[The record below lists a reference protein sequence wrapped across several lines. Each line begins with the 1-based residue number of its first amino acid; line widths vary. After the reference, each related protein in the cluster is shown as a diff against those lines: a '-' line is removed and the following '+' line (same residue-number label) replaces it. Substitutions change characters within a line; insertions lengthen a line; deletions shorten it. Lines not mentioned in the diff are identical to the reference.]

1 MAIPRTLE
9 ERLRSGKIVPFVGAG
24 VSMAVRNKETD
35 APLFPSWKQL
45 LERAAQRLEEEEKG
59 ADAQLVRSLLAIAKP
74 DYLEAARRARDG
86 LGSAVWVE
94 FLKEQLDRLWEHVN
108 DESLNLARAVWKL
121 GSQLVITTN
130 YDRVLH
136 WACPQPNNYRSWDI
150 EAPAEQVRAL
160 RTGVQHPT
168 IWYLHGRIDNA
179 ANLILTPDGYRHL
192 YPEAGEAENRYRAA
206 LATLRT
212 LLASHSLLFIGFSLD
227 DAYFGL
233 QLHDVHEIFH
243 GVPGPHYAL
252 VRAADEERVRALNW
266 PVELV
271 PFTDFGAPLLEL
283 VRTLGDLVPHPSA
296 PASPAVP
303 YDPRNPVFFVPYRP
317 KRDQVIGREEALRR
331 VRDQLT
337 RGRRTAI
344 GQVAAFQGLGGLG
357 KTQLAVEYA
366 YSYRD
371 EYPQGV
377 IWLNAD
383 QDLDAQL
390 IKISDEARWIAPG
403 SEHKD
408 KLAVAQQ
415 RLRTS
420 SNCLIIFDNLED
432 PQAIADYLPEPQ
444 AEPHILVTSRTEQPG
459 FIPIPLDLLGDD
471 LAMQLLLQEVG
482 REPSSETEWQAAREI
497 ASTLG
502 GLPLALEL
510 AGAYLCRRTV
520 DWQHYYDLLHYNL
533 RVALPSRFLEASFTQ
548 HEADLY
554 STLKIHERV
563 FGEEPKLR
571 EILDL
576 LTWSGPAPMSQS
588 LLCALLDVAYPTELT
603 NALSLGLTLR
613 LLQQTPGDERYA
625 IHRLVREV
633 RREDVPL
640 RERQNWA
647 QDICRRIG
655 DWFQERRQ
663 NFTDLPYFEAEI
675 DHLRAWQEY
684 AVDHAPQYASRL
696 TWLLGYPPFHRGR
709 IHEAQEWV
717 EKALVF
723 FEQMEDKDR
732 ELEAHLSND
741 LGSIHS
747 ALGKYQ
753 QALRDQEK
761 ALTIRQELFGERH
774 PDTATSLNNVGG
786 TYGDLGNHQ
795 RALEYKEKALVI
807 LRELLG
813 DLHPT
818 TVLCA
823 DNVARSLGNTGRRY
837 DAFQLLE
844 EFLHKL
850 PTDHRHYPQLSRHRQ
865 QLLSSGLLRRG
876 FRQPPRHSQ
885 SQRRKK
891 KK

>member
-35 APLFPSWKQL
+35 TPLFPSWKQL
-45 LERAAQRLEEEEKG
+45 LERAAQRLEEEQKG

-74 DYLEAARRARDG
+74 DYLKAARRARDG

-108 DESLNLARAVWKL
+108 DESLNLARVVWKL

-168 IWYLHGRIDNA
+168 IWYLQGRIDNA

-252 VRAADEERVRALNW
+252 VRAADQERIRALNV

-317 KRDQVIGREEALRR
+317 KGDQVIGREESLLR
-331 VRDQLT
+331 VREQLT

-344 GQVAAFQGLGGLG
+344 GQAAAFQGLGGLG

-366 YSYRD
+366 YRYRD
-371 EYPQGV
+371 AYPQGV
-377 IWLNAD
+377 IWLNVD
-383 QDLDAQL
+383 QDLDAQR
-390 IKISDEARWIAPG
+390 IKISDEAGWIAPE

-432 PQAIADYLPEPQ
+432 PQVIADYLPDPQ
-444 AEPHILVTSRTEQPG
+444 AEPHILVTSRT
-459 FIPIPLDLLGDD
+459 
-471 LAMQLLLQEVG
+471 A
-482 REPSSETEWQAAREI
+482 
-497 ASTLG
+497 
-502 GLPLALEL
+502 
-510 AGAYLCRRTV
+510 
-520 DWQHYYDLLHYNL
+520 
-533 RVALPSRFLEASFTQ
+533 
-548 HEADLY
+548 
-554 STLKIHERV
+554 
-563 FGEEPKLR
+563 
-571 EILDL
+571 
-576 LTWSGPAPMSQS
+576 
-588 LLCALLDVAYPTELT
+588 LT
-603 NALSLGLTLR
+603 NALGLGLTLL
-613 LLQQTPGDERYA
+613 LLQKTPNDERYA

-633 RREDVPL
+633 HREDVPL
-640 RERQNWA
+640 TERKNWA
-647 QDICRRIG
+647 HDICRRIG
-655 DWFQERRQ
+655 AWFQERRR
-663 NFTDLPYFEAEI
+663 NFTDLANFEAEI
-675 DHLRAWQEY
+675 DHLRTWQEY
-684 AVDHAPQYASRL
+684 AVECASQYASRL
-696 TWLLGYPPFHRGR
+696 LWLQGYPPFPRGR
-709 IHEAQEWV
+709 IREAQELV
-717 EKALVF
+717 EKALVL
-723 FEQMEDKDR
+723 FEQMEEKDR

-741 LGSIHS
+741 LGTIYSVLGNSH
-747 ALGKYQ
+747 ALEYQ
-753 QALRDQEK
+753 EKSLVIRQELFSEQHPDTATSFNNVGGIYRELGDHQRALEYSEK
-761 ALTIRQELFGERH
+761 ALAIQQELFGERH
-774 PDTATSLNNVGG
+774 PDTATSFNNASV
-786 TYGDLGNHQ
+786 TYGALGNHQ
-795 RALEYKEKALVI
+795 RALEYQERALAI
-807 LRELLG
+807 LRELFG

-818 TVLCA
+818 TALFA
-823 DNVARSLGNTGRRY
+823 DNVACSLGNTGRRY

-850 PTDHRHYPQLSRHRQ
+850 PKDHRHYTHLSRHRQ
-865 QLLSSGLLRRG
+865 QLLSSGPLRPG
-876 FRQPPRHSQ
+876 FRQPPRHPQ
-885 SQRRKK
+885 SQRRNKEK
-891 KK
+891 VNSVENARSGRTEAGFLPGKFARTMERRAPCNTT